1 MYLLPARLEQGH
13 KARGTAGIL
22 EWKDN
27 EVWEMMEQ
35 NTTKNWKTENTMEL
49 VHKPWTACL
58 LLQAAK
64 HIETHIELDAGLEKF
79 RNIAQG

>member
-1 MYLLPARLEQGH
+1 
-13 KARGTAGIL
+13 
-22 EWKDN
+22 
-27 EVWEMMEQ
+27 MMEQ